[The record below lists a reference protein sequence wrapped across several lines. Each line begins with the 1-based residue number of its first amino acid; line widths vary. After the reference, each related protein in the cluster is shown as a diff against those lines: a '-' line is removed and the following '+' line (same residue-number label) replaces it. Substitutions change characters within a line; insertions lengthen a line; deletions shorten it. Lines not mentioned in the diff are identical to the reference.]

1 MAKKKSSAKTSSKKS
16 APEIPFEESLA
27 SLRKVVNELENGNLT
42 LTQSLEEYE
51 QGVAN
56 LKSCYEALNRVQRR
70 IEMLVELDEEGNL
83 VTKPFDNTASTQMA
97 DGSRR
102 SVGSMS
108 GIADEED
115 DFDDEEVDDD
125 VDDPSSLF

>member
-1 MAKKKSSAKTSSKKS
+1 
-16 APEIPFEESLA
+16 
-27 SLRKVVNELENGNLT
+27 
-42 LTQSLEEYE
+42 
-51 QGVAN
+51 
-56 LKSCYEALNRVQRR
+56 
-70 IEMLVELDEEGNL
+70 MLVELDEEGNL
-83 VTKPFDNTASTQMA
+83 VTQPFDNTASTQMA